1 MCHPRDIID
10 QIIAIAKYKMVPAAM
25 TKSLIDRACDTYF
38 VSIAA

>member
-10 QIIAIAKYKMVPAAM
+10 QIIAIAKYKMVPASM
-25 TKSLIDRACDTYF
+25 SQSLVDRACDTYF